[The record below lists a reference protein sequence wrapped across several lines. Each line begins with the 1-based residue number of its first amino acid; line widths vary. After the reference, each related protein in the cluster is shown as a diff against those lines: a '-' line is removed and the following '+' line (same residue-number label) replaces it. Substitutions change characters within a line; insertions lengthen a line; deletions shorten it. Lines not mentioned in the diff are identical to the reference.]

1 MSYFWIGTVP
11 CFLVYFF
18 IAFCANKTDTHKKE
32 LRCSR
37 GVLLV
42 GLFGAFLIVGAG
54 VNAIIDNQASAGILF
69 FCVAIGPIFILWSYF
84 RTRLS
89 YTKENFTVRRKT
101 YSYNDITK
109 VRITRE
115 TNEYDIYYC
124 GKIIGIGR
132 LVVNGGEFLK
142 FLKRLKKK
150 KVIQADFEYVSSNI
164 FKRFRERKKKA
175 STKEKDD
182 LK

>member
-18 IAFCANKTDTHKKE
+18 IAFFANKTDPHKKE
-32 LRCSR
+32 LRYSN
-37 GVLLV
+37 GVLFV
-42 GLFGAFLIVGAG
+42 GILTAFFIVGAG

-101 YSYNDITK
+101 YSYSDITK
-109 VRITRE
+109 VRIARE

-124 GKIIGIGR
+124 GKKIEINR
-132 LVVNGGEFLK
+132 FVVNGGEFLK